1 MCINPNVV
9 ADRLTSMRK
18 EEWLQVLSAFDP
30 PLTENLS
37 YVIGYDL
44 PENDITTSKMIT
56 FANALNQSLRDA
68 ETYRTIPSEIRLFL
82 ESNSEAMFALG
93 RRLTEAVN
101 ARDQVTVIRDYID
114 MAKGSSEKKCVKC
127 EVMEIIEA
135 IETIV
140 NSSFL
145 DASA

>member
-9 ADRLTSMRK
+9 ADRLMNFRK
-18 EEWLQVLSAFDP
+18 EEWIQVLSAFDP

-37 YVIGYDL
+37 NVTGYDL
-44 PENDITTSKMIT
+44 SENDITTSKLVA
-56 FANALNQSLRDA
+56 FASVLSQSIRDA

-114 MAKGSSEKKCVKC
+114 IAKGSSEKKCAKC
-127 EVMEIIEA
+127 ELMEIIET

>member
-1 MCINPNVV
+1 
-9 ADRLTSMRK
+9 MRK
-18 EEWLQVLSAFDP
+18 EDWIQILSTFDP

-37 YVIGYDL
+37 NVIGYDL
-44 PENDITTSKMIT
+44 PENDIITSKMIT
-56 FANALNQSLRDA
+56 FANVLNQSIRDA
-68 ETYRTIPSEIRLFL
+68 ETYRMIPSELRLFL
-82 ESNSEAMFALG
+82 ESNSEAMYALG

-114 MAKGSSEKKCVKC
+114 MAKSNSEKKCAKC
-127 EVMEIIEA
+127 ELMEIIEA

-145 DASA
+145 DTSV